1 MLKRLIRKKEL
12 KLIYLISASFQRRYK
27 TALFWAEKVVT
38 LSNYEPKD
46 VYWQAQCMFLLK
58 EYHRAAH
65 ILKLRGLEKTNLF
78 CHYLTVESLLEAK
91 EYTDA
96 IELLNSVDI
105 ENMSSTIL
113 LDQTDNFSAD
123 QSLNYAD
130 PTKAEILSSI
140 WLLKGKVLEAM
151 DNRTLAMDSYI
162 QALQFSVY
170 CTEALDALVQHEM
183 LFAWEEKEVIESLP
197 FSQQCTDADTKII
210 KNLYGSKLKK
220 YFQSIVQDQVIQIVC
235 KCVFLIIV
243 ILINW
248 QASNAEQTPIMNL
261 SSMQSIREITESIN
275 KPDREEVKFG
285 RRSTKLF
292 TPANRN
298 ILSPANK

>member
-1 MLKRLIRKKEL
+1 M
-12 KLIYLISASFQRRYK
+12 IYIPFQRRYK
-27 TALFWAEKVVT
+27 TALFWAEKVVK
-38 LSNYEPKD
+38 LSDYEPKD

-91 EYTDA
+91 EYSDA

-105 ENMSSTIL
+105 ENTSSTIL
-113 LDQTDNFSAD
+113 LDQTTNFPAD
-123 QSLNYAD
+123 QSQNYTD

-140 WLLKGKVLEAM
+140 CLLKGKVLEAM
-151 DNRTLAMDSYI
+151 DNRTLAMDAYI

-183 LFAWEEKEVIESLP
+183 LFAWEEKEVIDSLP

-220 YFQSIVQDQVIQIVC
+220 YFQSIVQDQVIQILN
-235 KCVFLIIV
+235 VFSF
-243 ILINW
+243 NYCN
-248 QASNAEQTPIMNL
+248 S
-261 SSMQSIREITESIN
+261 
-275 KPDREEVKFG
+275 F
-285 RRSTKLF
+285 
-292 TPANRN
+292 
-298 ILSPANK
+298 

>member
-1 MLKRLIRKKEL
+1 MIHF
-12 KLIYLISASFQRRYK
+12 SFQRRYK

-65 ILKLRGLEKTNLF
+65 ILKLRGLEKSNLF

-96 IELLNSVDI
+96 IDLLNSVDI

-113 LDQTDNFSAD
+113 LDQTTNSSAD
-123 QSLNYAD
+123 QPQNYAD

-220 YFQSIVQDQVIQIVC
+220 YFQSVMQEQVIHFFFIYYFVIST
-235 KCVFLIIV
+235 FLK
-243 ILINW
+243 
-248 QASNAEQTPIMNL
+248 ASNAEKTPIMNL
-261 SSMQSIREITESIN
+261 TSMQSIREITESIN

-285 RRSTKLF
+285 RKSTKLF